1 MTDDRD
7 SRLPYPKVH
16 TVSGYRHSVH
26 AEWGAPI
33 LLRGSHC
40 DVAEFHGYSA
50 TMCVDSLQTVEA
62 GCYGQAAVAYTDH
75 HTCTW
80 STLYYQTQMWLEW
93 K

>member
-1 MTDDRD
+1 MTETADCLILNGTQSVATD
-7 SRLPYPKVH
+7 
-16 TVSGYRHSVH
+16 TVCRV
-26 AEWGAPI
+26 GAPI

-40 DVAEFHGYSA
+40 DVAELHGYSA
-50 TMCVDSLQTVEA
+50 TMCVDTLQIVEA
-62 GCYGQAAVAYTDH
+62 GCHGQVAVAYTDH